1 MIGEKGEEIVGDFVK
16 SFHHH
21 YFDSEV
27 WLDTYW
33 FGHRVLK
40 CPLDLFNYQEILFQV
55 KPDVIVECGT
65 NQGGSA
71 LFLANMC
78 DLLGKGKVITVD
90 IQEMERPEHGRI
102 SYLLGDTTSTEIVN
116 KIKESILPSD
126 VVLVI
131 LDSDH
136 TEPHVLQEMRLY
148 YGLVSVGS
156 YLIVEDTII
165 GGNPIAPHLAPGPM
179 GAVQQFLTENDQF
192 IVDES
197 RHKFHLTFNP
207 NGYLLKV
214 K

>member
-1 MIGEKGEEIVGDFVK
+1 MNDCVK

-40 CPLDLFNYQEILFQV
+40 CPLDLFNYQEILFNI
-55 KPDVIVECGT
+55 KPDVIIECGT
-65 NQGGSA
+65 NAGGSA
-71 LFLANMC
+71 LFLAHMC
-78 DLLGKGKVITVD
+78 DVLGKGKVITID
-90 IQEMERPEHGRI
+90 IAEMERPEHGRI
-102 SYLLGDTTSTEIVN
+102 TYLIGDTTSSEIVD
-116 KIKESILPSD
+116 KVKEYICPAD

-136 TEPHVLQEMRLY
+136 TAPHVLNEMRIY
-148 YGLVSVGS
+148 HHLVTVGS
-156 YLIVEDTII
+156 YMIVEDTII
-165 GGNPIAPHLAPGPM
+165 GGNPVVPQWAPGPM

-214 K
+214 IDGQAD

>member
-1 MIGEKGEEIVGDFVK
+1 MNDCVK

-40 CPLDLFNYQEILFQV
+40 CPLDLFNYQEILFNV
-55 KPDVIVECGT
+55 KPDVIIECGT
-65 NQGGSA
+65 NAGGSA
-71 LFLANMC
+71 LFLAHMC
-78 DLLGKGKVITVD
+78 DLLGKGKVITID
-90 IQEMERPEHGRI
+90 IEEMERPEHGRI
-102 SYLLGDTTSTEIVN
+102 TYLIGDTTSSEIVN
-116 KIKESILPSD
+116 KVKEFISPAD

-136 TEPHVLQEMRLY
+136 TAPHVLNEMRLY
-148 YGLVSVGS
+148 NKLVTVGS
-156 YLIVEDTII
+156 YMIVEDTII
-165 GGNPIAPHLAPGPM
+165 GGNPVAPIWAPGPM

-207 NGYLLKV
+207 NGYLLRV
-214 K
+214 T